1 MNNKE
6 NLEQRLEKYKNRMEL
21 VRTIIGMVVLCI
33 QIMIVIKKEHHTTS
47 QTSFLASTRKDWV
60 QTYSRSST
68 DI

>member
-33 QIMIVIKKEHHTTS
+33 QIMIVINL
-47 QTSFLASTRKDWV
+47 FRK
-60 QTYSRSST
+60 
-68 DI
+68 